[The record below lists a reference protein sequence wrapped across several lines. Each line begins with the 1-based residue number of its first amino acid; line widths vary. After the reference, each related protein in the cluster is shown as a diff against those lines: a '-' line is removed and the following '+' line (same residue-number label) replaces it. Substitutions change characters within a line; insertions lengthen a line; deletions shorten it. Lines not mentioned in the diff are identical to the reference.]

1 MLPMGVRCWKAAE
14 DRVQEMPTW
23 VAACVAEDVEKEDV
37 IGFRHEDRD
46 YAIYRTADGEFFATD
61 GHCSHERTLLCD
73 GLVMGHV
80 IECPKHN
87 GRFDIPTGKAIRAP
101 VLKDIQTF
109 PTKVEDGSV
118 LVFV

>member
-1 MLPMGVRCWKAAE
+1 
-14 DRVQEMPTW
+14 MPTW
-23 VAACVAEDVEKEDV
+23 VAACAAEDVDIEDV
-37 IGFRHEDRD
+37 IGFHHEDRD

-61 GHCSHERTLLCD
+61 GHCTHERTLLCD

-87 GRFDIPTGKAIRAP
+87 GRFDIRTGKAIRAP

-109 PTKVEDGSV
+109 PTKVEDGT
-118 LVFV
+118 VFVFL

>member
-1 MLPMGVRCWKAAE
+1 MGVRCWKAAE
-14 DRVQEMPTW
+14 DRVPCMPTW
-23 VAACVAEDVEKEDV
+23 VAACAAEDVDIEDV
-37 IGFRHEDRD
+37 IGFHHEDRD

-61 GHCSHERTLLCD
+61 GHCTHERTLLCD

-87 GRFDIPTGKAIRAP
+87 GRFDIRTGKAIRAP

-109 PTKVEDGSV
+109 PTKVEDGT
-118 LVFV
+118 VFVFL

>member
-1 MLPMGVRCWKAAE
+1 
-14 DRVQEMPTW
+14 MPTW
-23 VAACVAEDVEKEDV
+23 VAACMAEDVDIEDV

-46 YAIYRTADGEFFATD
+46 YAVYRTAEGEFFTTD
-61 GHCSHERTLLCD
+61 GHCTHERTLLCD

-87 GRFDIPTGKAIRAP
+87 GRFDIRTGKAIRAP

-109 PTKVEDGSV
+109 PTKVEDGT
-118 LVFV
+118 VFVLL